1 MPQDLHKEYK
11 MSDDQSNAP
20 MTSTA
25 APRALDAFG
34 FAAYM
39 RSGFEAGDEEMVAA
53 KFEKLGNRI
62 EALETALRFYANPRM
77 YQPHPHGSAFDRRAD
92 LYRMAE
98 RVLKDGE

>member
-1 MPQDLHKEYK
+1 

-25 APRALDAFG
+25 APRALGAFG

-62 EALETALRFYANPRM
+62 EALEAALFDALSGLRYVRANYPEVS
-77 YQPHPHGSAFDRRAD
+77 GVGFDRCEGYQSLVGAD
-92 LYRMAE
+92 T
-98 RVLKDGE
+98 K

>member
-1 MPQDLHKEYK
+1 

-25 APRALDAFG
+25 APRALGAFG

-62 EALETALRFYANPRM
+62 EALEAALADALSGLRYVRRIYPDVT
-77 YQPHPHGSAFDRRAD
+77 GVGFDRCEAYQS
-92 LYRMAE
+92 LLSE
-98 RVLKDGE
+98 HTK